1 MCVCVCLMDYS
12 EEITC
17 IITNDKNTFSIKESL
32 LIIPIKS
39 PQFGC
44 LEYEHN
50 EVRKDG
56 TDVLL

>member
-1 MCVCVCLMDYS
+1 MDYS

-32 LIIPIKS
+32 LIIPIKN